1 MAAQNGHAG
10 RVERCPVLG
19 GKRKTFARIE
29 LFRFGPT
36 PEVAA
41 WVPDAVPADE
51 TSTVPLKPAAYET
64 VVPLANPKRV
74 WFEAGQF
81 RLKSRNTTSVSALDC
96 SGDTPARIPN
106 KAHHDCFRR

>member
-1 MAAQNGHAG
+1 MRWHRAPFSALDTFFAVRSWVDCTTSMSGFDLRQAQ
-10 RVERCPVLG
+10 
-19 GKRKTFARIE
+19 
-29 LFRFGPT
+29 
-36 PEVAA
+36 
-41 WVPDAVPADE
+41 PDAVPADE

-74 WFEAGQF
+74 WFEARQF

-106 KAHHDCFRR
+106 KAHHDCFR